1 MRPTATALTV
11 LLLSAAGMQVG
22 AQAVPGSLH
31 DCMSITSDKQRL
43 ACFDREMAKLYGT
56 ATKDGAT
63 ASGDGKA
70 NVQASTGS
78 PTSGDGK
85 TNVQA
90 STGNPTSGDG
100 KTNAQ
105 ASTGNPTSG
114 VKATAPPAASL
125 APERTFGL
133 SGEQILQLEARQGG
147 GTPPAKLK
155 SLTAQIASVSHNA
168 EGRWVFTLDNGQV
181 WRQTETRSFEASPG
195 AAVRISSGAMGS
207 FWIETSK
214 HNWTR
219 VERVL

>member
-1 MRPTATALTV
+1 MRPTAKALTV
-11 LLLSAAGMQVG
+11 LLLSAACMRAG

-43 ACFDREMAKLYGT
+43 ACFDREMAKLDST
-56 ATKDGAT
+56 ETKHRAP
-63 ASGDGKA
+63 A
-70 NVQASTGS
+70 
-78 PTSGDGK
+78 
-85 TNVQA
+85 
-90 STGNPTSGDG
+90 SGDG

-105 ASTGNPTSG
+105 ASTGNPTSDDG
-114 VKATAPPAASL
+114 KTNTQTSTGNPTSGAKATAPSAASL
-125 APERTFGL
+125 TPERTFGL
-133 SGEQILQLEARQGG
+133 SGDQILQLEARQG

-181 WRQTETRSFEASPG
+181 WQQTETRSFEASPG

>member
-11 LLLSAAGMQVG
+11 LVFSAACMPVG

-43 ACFDREMAKLYGT
+43 ACFDREMAKLYST
-56 ATKDGAT
+56 ETKDGAR
-63 ASGDGKA
+63 A
-70 NVQASTGS
+70 
-78 PTSGDGK
+78 SGDGK

-90 STGNPTSGDG
+90 STGT
-100 KTNAQ
+100 
-105 ASTGNPTSG
+105 PTSG
-114 VKATAPPAASL
+114 VNTTAPPAVSL
-125 APERTFGL
+125 TPERTFGL
-133 SGEQILQLEARQGG
+133 SGDQIVQLEARQGG

-219 VERVL
+219 VERVP

>member
-1 MRPTATALTV
+1 MRPTAKALTV
-11 LLLSAAGMQVG
+11 LLLSAACMRAG

-43 ACFDREMAKLYGT
+43 ACFDREMAKLYST
-56 ATKDGAT
+56 ETKHGAP
-63 ASGDGKA
+63 A
-70 NVQASTGS
+70 
-78 PTSGDGK
+78 SGDGK

-90 STGNPTSGDG
+90 STGNPTSDDG
-100 KTNAQ
+100 KSNTQ
-105 ASTGNPTSG
+105 TSTGNPTSG
-114 VKATAPPAASL
+114 AKATAPSAASL
-125 APERTFGL
+125 TPERTFGL
-133 SGEQILQLEARQGG
+133 SGDQILQLEARQG

-168 EGRWVFTLDNGQV
+168 EGRWVFTLDSGQV

>member
-11 LLLSAAGMQVG
+11 LLLSAACMRVG
-22 AQAVPGSLH
+22 AQAVPGSPH
-31 DCMSITSDKQRL
+31 ACMSIASDKQRL
-43 ACFDREMAKLYGT
+43 ACFDREMAKLYST
-56 ATKDGAT
+56 ETKHGAP
-63 ASGDGKA
+63 ASA
-70 NVQASTGS
+70 
-78 PTSGDGK
+78 DGK

-90 STGNPTSGDG
+90 STGTPTSDDG
-100 KTNAQ
+100 KTNTQ
-105 ASTGNPTSG
+105 ASTGNPTPG

-125 APERTFGL
+125 TPERTFGL
-133 SGEQILQLEARQGG
+133 SGDQIVQLEARQGG
-147 GTPPAKLK
+147 GTPPEKLK

>member
-1 MRPTATALTV
+1 MRPTAMALTV
-11 LLLSAAGMQVG
+11 LLLSAACMRAG
-22 AQAVPGSLH
+22 AQGVPGSLH
-31 DCMSITSDKQRL
+31 DCMSITSDKRRL
-43 ACFDREMAKLYGT
+43 ACFDREMAKLDST
-56 ATKDGAT
+56 QTKHGAP
-63 ASGDGKA
+63 A
-70 NVQASTGS
+70 
-78 PTSGDGK
+78 
-85 TNVQA
+85 
-90 STGNPTSGDG
+90 SGDG

-105 ASTGNPTSG
+105 ASTGNPTSDDG
-114 VKATAPPAASL
+114 KTNTQTSTGNHTSGAKATAPSAASL
-125 APERTFGL
+125 TPERTFGL
-133 SGEQILQLEARQGG
+133 SGDQILQLEARQG

>member
-11 LLLSAAGMQVG
+11 LLLSAGCMRAG
-22 AQAVPGSLH
+22 AQGVPGSLH

-43 ACFDREMAKLYGT
+43 ACFDREMAKLDST
-56 ATKDGAT
+56 KTKDRAA
-63 ASGDGKA
+63 ASGDGKTNA
-70 NVQASTGS
+70 QASTGN

-90 STGNPTSGDG
+90 STGNPT
-100 KTNAQ
+100 
-105 ASTGNPTSG
+105 PG

-125 APERTFGL
+125 TPERTFGL
-133 SGEQILQLEARQGG
+133 SGDQILQLEARQG

-195 AAVRISSGAMGS
+195 ASVRISSGAMGS

>member
-1 MRPTATALTV
+1 MRPTAKALTV
-11 LLLSAAGMQVG
+11 LLLSAACKRAG
-22 AQAVPGSLH
+22 AQGVPGSLH

-43 ACFDREMAKLYGT
+43 ACFDREMAKLDST
-56 ATKDGAT
+56 ETKHGAP
-63 ASGDGKA
+63 ASD
-70 NVQASTGS
+70 
-78 PTSGDGK
+78 DGK
-85 TNVQA
+85 TNTQT
-90 STGNPTSGDG
+90 STGNPTSG
-100 KTNAQ
+100 A
-105 ASTGNPTSG
+105 
-114 VKATAPPAASL
+114 KATAPSAASL
-125 APERTFGL
+125 TPERTFGL
-133 SGEQILQLEARQGG
+133 SGDQILQLEARQG

>member
-1 MRPTATALTV
+1 MALTV
-11 LLLSAAGMQVG
+11 LLLSAACMRAG
-22 AQAVPGSLH
+22 AQGVPGSLH

-43 ACFDREMAKLYGT
+43 ACFDREMAKLDST
-56 ATKDGAT
+56 ETKHGAP
-63 ASGDGKA
+63 A
-70 NVQASTGS
+70 
-78 PTSGDGK
+78 
-85 TNVQA
+85 
-90 STGNPTSGDG
+90 SGDG

-105 ASTGNPTSG
+105 ASTGNPTSDDG
-114 VKATAPPAASL
+114 KTNTQTSTGNPTSGAKATAPSAASL
-125 APERTFGL
+125 TPERTFGL
-133 SGEQILQLEARQGG
+133 SGDQILQLEARQG

>member
-1 MRPTATALTV
+1 MRPTAKALTV
-11 LLLSAAGMQVG
+11 LLLSAACMRAG

-43 ACFDREMAKLYGT
+43 ACFDREMAKLDST
-56 ATKDGAT
+56 ETKHGAP
-63 ASGDGKA
+63 A
-70 NVQASTGS
+70 
-78 PTSGDGK
+78 
-85 TNVQA
+85 
-90 STGNPTSGDG
+90 SGDG

-105 ASTGNPTSG
+105 ASTGNPTSDDG
-114 VKATAPPAASL
+114 KTNTQTSTGNPTSGAKATAPSAASL
-125 APERTFGL
+125 TPERTFGL
-133 SGEQILQLEARQGG
+133 SGDQILQLEARQG

-195 AAVRISSGAMGS
+195 AAVRITSGAMGS

>member
-1 MRPTATALTV
+1 MRPTAKALTV
-11 LLLSAAGMQVG
+11 LLLSAACMRAG

-43 ACFDREMAKLYGT
+43 ACFDREMAKL
-56 ATKDGAT
+56 D
-63 ASGDGKA
+63 
-70 NVQASTGS
+70 STG
-78 PTSGDGK
+78 TKHG
-85 TNVQA
+85 A
-90 STGNPTSGDG
+90 SASGDG

-105 ASTGNPTSG
+105 ASTGNPTSDDG
-114 VKATAPPAASL
+114 KTNTRTTGNPTSGAKATAPSAASL
-125 APERTFGL
+125 TPERTFGL
-133 SGEQILQLEARQGG
+133 SGDQILQLEARQG

-168 EGRWVFTLDNGQV
+168 EGRWVLTLDNGQV

>member
-1 MRPTATALTV
+1 MRPTAMALTV
-11 LLLSAAGMQVG
+11 LLLSAACMRAG
-22 AQAVPGSLH
+22 AQGVRGSLH

-43 ACFDREMAKLYGT
+43 ACFDREMAKLDST
-56 ATKDGAT
+56 ETKHGAP
-63 ASGDGKA
+63 A
-70 NVQASTGS
+70 
-78 PTSGDGK
+78 
-85 TNVQA
+85 
-90 STGNPTSGDG
+90 SGDG

-105 ASTGNPTSG
+105 ASTGNPTSDDG
-114 VKATAPPAASL
+114 KTNTQTSTGNPTSGAKATAPSAASL
-125 APERTFGL
+125 TPERTFGL
-133 SGEQILQLEARQGG
+133 SGDQILQLEARQG

>member
-1 MRPTATALTV
+1 MRPTAKALTV
-11 LLLSAAGMQVG
+11 LLLSAACMRAG

-43 ACFDREMAKLYGT
+43 ACFDREMAKLDST
-56 ATKDGAT
+56 ETKHGVPA
-63 ASGDGKA
+63 
-70 NVQASTGS
+70 
-78 PTSGDGK
+78 
-85 TNVQA
+85 
-90 STGNPTSGDG
+90 SGDG

-105 ASTGNPTSG
+105 ASTGNPTSDDG
-114 VKATAPPAASL
+114 KTNTRTSTGNPTSGAKATAPSAASL
-125 APERTFGL
+125 TPERTFGL
-133 SGEQILQLEARQGG
+133 SGDQILQLEARQG

-155 SLTAQIASVSHNA
+155 SLTAQIAIVSHNA

>member
-1 MRPTATALTV
+1 MRPTAMALTV
-11 LLLSAAGMQVG
+11 LLLSAACMRAG
-22 AQAVPGSLH
+22 AQGVPGSLH

-43 ACFDREMAKLYGT
+43 ACFDREMAKLDST
-56 ATKDGAT
+56 ETKHGAP
-63 ASGDGKA
+63 A
-70 NVQASTGS
+70 
-78 PTSGDGK
+78 
-85 TNVQA
+85 
-90 STGNPTSGDG
+90 SGDG

-105 ASTGNPTSG
+105 ASTGNPTSDDG
-114 VKATAPPAASL
+114 KTNSQTSTGNPTSGAKATAPSAASL
-125 APERTFGL
+125 TPERTFGL
-133 SGEQILQLEARQGG
+133 SGDQILQLEARQG

>member
-1 MRPTATALTV
+1 MRPTAKALTV
-11 LLLSAAGMQVG
+11 LLLSAACMRAG

-43 ACFDREMAKLYGT
+43 ACFDREMAKLYST
-56 ATKDGAT
+56 EIKHGAP
-63 ASGDGKA
+63 ASGDGKTPA
-70 NVQASTGS
+70 
-78 PTSGDGK
+78 PGDGK
-85 TNVQA
+85 TNMQT
-90 STGNPTSGDG
+90 STGNPTSG
-100 KTNAQ
+100 A
-105 ASTGNPTSG
+105 
-114 VKATAPPAASL
+114 KAAAPSAASL
-125 APERTFGL
+125 TPERTFGL
-133 SGEQILQLEARQGG
+133 SGDQILQLEARQG

-155 SLTAQIASVSHNA
+155 SLTAQIASVAHNA

-219 VERVL
+219 VERVP

>member
-1 MRPTATALTV
+1 
-11 LLLSAAGMQVG
+11 
-22 AQAVPGSLH
+22 
-31 DCMSITSDKQRL
+31 MSITSDKQRL
-43 ACFDREMAKLYGT
+43 ACFDREMAKLDST
-56 ATKDGAT
+56 ETKHGAP
-63 ASGDGKA
+63 A
-70 NVQASTGS
+70 
-78 PTSGDGK
+78 
-85 TNVQA
+85 
-90 STGNPTSGDG
+90 SGDG

-105 ASTGNPTSG
+105 ASTGNPTSDDG
-114 VKATAPPAASL
+114 KTNTQTSTGNPTSGAKATAPSAASL
-125 APERTFGL
+125 TPERTFGL
-133 SGEQILQLEARQGG
+133 SGDQILQLEARQG

>member
-1 MRPTATALTV
+1 MRPTAKALTV
-11 LLLSAAGMQVG
+11 LLLSAACMRAG

-43 ACFDREMAKLYGT
+43 ACFDREMAKLDST
-56 ATKDGAT
+56 ETKHGAP
-63 ASGDGKA
+63 A
-70 NVQASTGS
+70 
-78 PTSGDGK
+78 
-85 TNVQA
+85 
-90 STGNPTSGDG
+90 SGDG

-105 ASTGNPTSG
+105 ASTGNPTSDDG
-114 VKATAPPAASL
+114 KTNTQTSTGNPTSGAKATAPSAASL
-125 APERTFGL
+125 TPERTFGL
-133 SGEQILQLEARQGG
+133 SGDQILQLEARQG

>member
-1 MRPTATALTV
+1 LTV
-11 LLLSAAGMQVG
+11 LLLSAACMRVG

-31 DCMSITSDKQRL
+31 DCMSITSDRQRL
-43 ACFDREMAKLYGT
+43 ACFDREMAKLDST
-56 ATKDGAT
+56 ETKHGAP
-63 ASGDGKA
+63 A
-70 NVQASTGS
+70 
-78 PTSGDGK
+78 SGDGK
-85 TNVQA
+85 TNAQP

-105 ASTGNPTSG
+105 ASTGNPTSDDG
-114 VKATAPPAASL
+114 KTNTQTATGNPASGAKATAPSAASL
-125 APERTFGL
+125 TPERTFGL
-133 SGEQILQLEARQGG
+133 SGDQILQLEARQGG
-147 GTPPAKLK
+147 TPTAKLK

-168 EGRWVFTLDNGQV
+168 EGRWVLTLDNGQV

>member
-1 MRPTATALTV
+1 MRPTAMALTV
-11 LLLSAAGMQVG
+11 LLLSAACMRAG
-22 AQAVPGSLH
+22 AQAAPGSLH

-43 ACFDREMAKLYGT
+43 ACFDREMAKLDST
-56 ATKDGAT
+56 ETKHGAP
-63 ASGDGKA
+63 A
-70 NVQASTGS
+70 
-78 PTSGDGK
+78 
-85 TNVQA
+85 
-90 STGNPTSGDG
+90 SGDG

-105 ASTGNPTSG
+105 ASTGNPTSDDG
-114 VKATAPPAASL
+114 KTNTQTSTGNPTSGAKATAPSVASL
-125 APERTFGL
+125 TPERTFGL
-133 SGEQILQLEARQGG
+133 SGDQILQLEARQG